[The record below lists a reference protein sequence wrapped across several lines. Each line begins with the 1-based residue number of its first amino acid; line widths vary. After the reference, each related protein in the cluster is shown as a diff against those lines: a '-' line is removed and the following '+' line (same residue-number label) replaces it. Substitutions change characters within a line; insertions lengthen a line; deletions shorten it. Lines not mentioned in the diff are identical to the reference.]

1 MADYM
6 MKHQVK
12 VVAVLDPWWM
22 TNAWMY
28 EQSWML
34 GQSIVSCTAGQSLL
48 QICHCWLWLVVDFWV
63 TFKISQR
70 GTPQFFCVKM
80 SFWDLRSTAKH
91 VETKLYKTFCGS
103 RGSCSK
109 AKCLK
114 WLYLLTYLLNVSA
127 STSCWDISVWTEV
140 AGPWNQL
147 EFCNFSHW
155 TSSLHIFLSVTYHCI
170 IIRFKYVLFFLY
182 LPREVM
188 FLVKFLGFV
197 NRITGTLQ
205 AQIHFW
211 IQMKRTSD
219 NRTGSSLFIHMT
231 QTEQWT
237 ETETRFLVLL

>member
-1 MADYM
+1 M
-6 MKHQVK
+6 
-12 VVAVLDPWWM
+12 
-22 TNAWMY
+22 
-28 EQSWML
+28 
-34 GQSIVSCTAGQSLL
+34 
-48 QICHCWLWLVVDFWV
+48 
-63 TFKISQR
+63 
-70 GTPQFFCVKM
+70 
-80 SFWDLRSTAKH
+80 
-91 VETKLYKTFCGS
+91 
-103 RGSCSK
+103 
-109 AKCLK
+109 LK
-114 WLYLLTYLLNVSA
+114 WVSGTWGVLQNMWKQSCIKPFVVPEGAAQRPNASSDCTYLLNVSA

-231 QTEQWT
+231 QTAVDRDGDKVFSLIT
-237 ETETRFLVLL
+237 V